1 MDILLGLPALSHC
14 CWSGVMK
21 KAAVQVTGLNFS
33 YPDKTQVLKNINFSL
48 GEGESLGI
56 IGPNGAGKST
66 LLLHLNGVLKQD
78 GGVQI
83 FGEPIKKQNIK
94 TIRKK
99 VGMVFQDPN
108 DQLFMP
114 TVFDDVAFGPLNL
127 GMDRDKIIIKVK
139 DILERLGLSGL
150 EEKNPSHLSLGE
162 RKKVSLA
169 TVLVLEPQI
178 LVLDEPTANLDPGS
192 KKSFINTL
200 KNIQKTKII
209 ASHDMDSIFY
219 LCGRIILMNKGKI
232 AAQGKAN
239 HILRDKN
246 LLEANNLELPSQLRS

>member
-1 MDILLGLPALSHC
+1 VKGTAVRVTDLS
-14 CWSGVMK
+14 
-21 KAAVQVTGLNFS
+21 FS
-33 YPDKTQVLKNINFSL
+33 YPDKTWVLKNISFSL
-48 GEGESLGI
+48 KQGETLGI

-78 GGVQI
+78 GSVQI
-83 FGEPIKKQNIK
+83 FEEPVKKQSIRK
-94 TIRKK
+94 IRKK
-99 VGMVFQDPN
+99 VGLVFQDPN

-127 GMDRDKIIIKVK
+127 GMDREQIILKVK
-139 DILERLGLSGL
+139 DILNQLGLSGL

-200 KNIQKTKII
+200 KNIPFTKII
-209 ASHDMDSIFY
+209 ASHDMDSIY
-219 LCGRIILMNKGKI
+219 DLCSRVLLMNHGRIK
-232 AAQGKAN
+232 AQGKAR
-239 HILRDKN
+239 HILRDKE
-246 LLEANNLELPSQLRS
+246 LLESNSLELPSPLRS

>member
-1 MDILLGLPALSHC
+1 
-14 CWSGVMK
+14 MK
-21 KAAVQVTGLNFS
+21 KIAVQVTGLNFS
-33 YPDKTQVLKNINFSL
+33 YPDKTNALENISFSL
-48 GEGESLGI
+48 KEGESLGL

-78 GGVQI
+78 GAVRI
-83 FGEPIKKQNIK
+83 LGEPIKKQNIK

-114 TVFDDVAFGPLNL
+114 TVFDDMAFGPLNL
-127 GMDRDKIIIKVK
+127 GMERDQIQEKVK
-139 DILERLGLSGL
+139 TTLKKMGLHGY

-169 TVLVLEPQI
+169 TVLVLNPQI

-192 KKSFINTL
+192 KKSVINTL

-232 AAQGKAN
+232 AAQGKAD

-246 LLEANNLELPSQLRS
+246 LLEANSLELPSQLRS

>member
-1 MDILLGLPALSHC
+1 
-14 CWSGVMK
+14 MK
-21 KAAVQVTGLNFS
+21 KIAVQVTGLNFS
-33 YPDKTQVLKNINFSL
+33 YPDKTNALENISFSL
-48 GEGESLGI
+48 KEGESLGL

-78 GGVQI
+78 GAVRI
-83 FGEPIKKQNIK
+83 LGEPIKKQNIK

-114 TVFDDVAFGPLNL
+114 TVFDDMAFGPLNL
-127 GMDRDKIIIKVK
+127 GMERDQIQEKVK
-139 DILERLGLSGL
+139 TTLKKMGLHGY

-169 TVLVLEPQI
+169 TVLVLNPQI

-232 AAQGKAN
+232 AAQGKAD

-246 LLEANNLELPSQLRS
+246 LLEANSLELPSQLRS

>member
-1 MDILLGLPALSHC
+1 
-14 CWSGVMK
+14 MK
-21 KAAVQVTGLNFS
+21 KTAARVIDLNFS
-33 YPDKTQVLKNINFSL
+33 YPDEPEILKNINFSL
-48 GEGESLGI
+48 KQGETLGI

-78 GGVQI
+78 GSVQI
-83 FGEPIKKQNIK
+83 FGEPIKKQNIRN
-94 TIRKK
+94 IRKK

-127 GMDRDKIIIKVK
+127 GIDRDQITIKVK
-139 DILERLGLSGL
+139 DILKQLGLSEL
-150 EEKNPSHLSLGE
+150 EEKNPFHLSLGE

-169 TVLVLEPQI
+169 TVLVLKPQI

-200 KNIQKTKII
+200 KNIPFTKII
-209 ASHDMDSIFY
+209 ASHDMDSIY
-219 LCGRIILMNKGKI
+219 DLCSQVLLMNEGKI
-232 AAQGKAN
+232 IAQGKTEQ
-239 HILRDKN
+239 ILRDKE
-246 LLEANNLELPSQLRS
+246 LLEANSLELPSSLRS

>member
-1 MDILLGLPALSHC
+1 
-14 CWSGVMK
+14 MK
-21 KAAVQVTGLNFS
+21 KAAVKVTGLNFS
-33 YPDKTQVLKNINFSL
+33 YPDKTKALENINFSL

-78 GGVQI
+78 GSVQI
-83 FGEPIKKQNIK
+83 FGESIKKQNIK

-99 VGMVFQDPN
+99 VGVVFQDPN

-127 GMDRDKIIIKVK
+127 GMDGDQIEKNVK
-139 DILERLGLSGL
+139 NILIEMGLPGY

-162 RKKVSLA
+162 RKKVSLV
-169 TVLVLEPQI
+169 TVLVLKPQI

-232 AAQGKAN
+232 VAQGKAT

-246 LLEANNLELPSQLRS
+246 LLEANNLELPSHLRS

>member
-1 MDILLGLPALSHC
+1 
-14 CWSGVMK
+14 MK
-21 KAAVQVTGLNFS
+21 KIAVQVAGLNFS
-33 YPDKTQVLKNINFSL
+33 YPDKTNALENINFSL
-48 GEGESLGI
+48 KEGESLGL

-78 GGVQI
+78 GAVRI
-83 FGEPIKKQNIK
+83 LGEPIKKQNIK

-127 GMDRDKIIIKVK
+127 GMERDRIQEKVK
-139 DILERLGLSGL
+139 TTLKKLGLNGY
-150 EEKNPSHLSLGE
+150 EEKNPYHLSLGE

-192 KKSFINTL
+192 KKSFISTL

-209 ASHDMDSIFY
+209 ASHDMDSIFD
-219 LCGRIILMNKGKI
+219 LCSRIILMNKGKI
-232 AAQGKAN
+232 VAQGKAD
-239 HILRDKN
+239 HILGDKN

>member
-1 MDILLGLPALSHC
+1 
-14 CWSGVMK
+14 MK
-21 KAAVQVTGLNFS
+21 NTAVQVTDLNFS
-33 YPDKTQVLKNINFSL
+33 YPDKTNALKNINFSL
-48 GEGESLGI
+48 GKGQSLGI
-56 IGPNGAGKST
+56 IGPNGSGKST

-78 GGVQI
+78 GSVRI
-83 FGEPIKKQNIK
+83 FGDLIKKQNIK
-94 TIRKK
+94 TIRRK
-99 VGMVFQDPN
+99 VGLVFQDPN

-127 GMDRDKIIIKVK
+127 GMDRDQIEKKVK
-139 DILERLGLSGL
+139 ITMKNLGLNGY

-192 KKSFINTL
+192 KKSFINIIKKIST
-200 KNIQKTKII
+200 TKII
-209 ASHDMDSIFY
+209 ASHDMDSIFD
-219 LCGRIILMNKGKI
+219 LCGRVLMMNDGRIVTQGKSEHILM
-232 AAQGKAN
+232 
-239 HILRDKN
+239 DKE

>member
-1 MDILLGLPALSHC
+1 
-14 CWSGVMK
+14 MK
-21 KAAVQVTGLNFS
+21 NTAVQATDLNFS
-33 YPDKTQVLKNINFSL
+33 YPDKTNALKNINFSL
-48 GEGESLGI
+48 GKGQSLGI
-56 IGPNGAGKST
+56 IGPNGSGKST

-78 GGVQI
+78 GAVKI
-83 FGEPIKKQNIK
+83 FGDLIKKQNIK
-94 TIRKK
+94 TIRRK
-99 VGMVFQDPN
+99 VGIVFQDPN

-127 GMDRDKIIIKVK
+127 GMDRDQIEKKVK
-139 DILERLGLSGL
+139 NTMKQLGLNGY

-192 KKSFINTL
+192 KKSFINIL
-200 KNIQKTKII
+200 QKIATTKII
-209 ASHDMDSIFY
+209 ASHDMDSIFD
-219 LCGRIILMNKGKI
+219 LCRRIILMNDGCI
-232 AAQGKAN
+232 VTQGKAEP
-239 HILRDKN
+239 ILRDKE